1 MQDRLDNLY
10 DKVAEFEEAMKDID
24 AKIGA
29 SYGKEITGKKL
40 YEFLLDLDILYDIM
54 TDMEKKEFMNTFIE
68 KIELKNETVN
78 NGTGQVSRIEHIDD
92 VDITSAETKA
102 TYDKI
107 KRVQLWKH

>member
-40 YEFLLDLDILYDIM
+40 YEFLLDFDILYDKM

-78 NGTGQVSRIEHIDD
+78 NGSGFAH
-92 VDITSAETKA
+92 
-102 TYDKI
+102 
-107 KRVQLWKH
+107 